1 MPVDPRALG
10 FESEDALLGA
20 LRARFGIPDELSI
33 SVYLEI
39 ADGVRVLTMLVTGR
53 AGAHAARDDKPE

>member
-10 FESEDALLGA
+10 FESEEALLGA
-20 LRARFGIPDELSI
+20 LRARFGIPEKLSI
-33 SVYLEI
+33 AVYLEM
-39 ADGVRVLTMLVTGR
+39 ADGIPVLTMLVTGR